1 MITGQLFFELLQ
13 VAIGRRTELSGTPS
27 QEEWLCIYNL
37 CEQQTL
43 VGIGYVGIQLLPS
56 NQWPPKEI
64 IMKWTA
70 YAERIAARNIHT
82 NNYCGRV
89 CSNFE
94 KEGFHCCILK
104 GQSNISNYP
113 KTELADGTMVEL
125 GRYRTPGDIDAWVTP
140 AGKCRYPVRKVIE
153 YIQGICPGNTIYY
166 HHSDFP
172 VIGDTEIEVHY
183 RPSFLY
189 SPLRNMR
196 LQRWFRVKC
205 NTCIRQGGGG
215 FNVPSNEFNIV
226 FQLTHIFKHMFEEGI
241 GLRQILDYYCVV
253 KSEGQKIRR
262 TTEEVGNNY
271 GIEGQLK
278 YLGLYKFA
286 CAIMYVLHEVFSLPE
301 DEMIVPM
308 DRKEGRFLLDEI
320 MIAGNFGHYDDRI
333 AKHETSMQRAL
344 RKLRRNFRFVR
355 LYPEEVVCEP
365 FFRVYHYL
373 WRTLKLWKLE

>member
-1 MITGQLFFELLQ
+1 MRTLQLFVELLQ
-13 VAIGRRTELSGTPS
+13 VAIGCRADLSVAPTPD
-27 QEEWLCIYNL
+27 EWSVIYGH
-37 CEQQTL
+37 CERQAL
-43 VGIGYVGIQLLPS
+43 VGVGYVGLQRIPRT
-56 NQWPPKEI
+56 QWPPRDLVLR
-64 IMKWTA
+64 WTV
-70 YAERIAARNIHT
+70 YAERIASRNAHIDV
-82 NNYCGRV
+82 CCRRV
-89 CSNFE
+89 CMNFE
-94 KEGFHCCILK
+94 DNGFFCCILK
-104 GQSNISNYP
+104 GQSNLRNYP
-113 KTELADGTMVEL
+113 EIELADGTMVEL

-140 AGKCRYPVRKVIE
+140 AGKCRYPVRKVME

-172 VIGDTEIEVHY
+172 VIRDAEIEVHY

-196 LQRWFRVKC
+196 LQKWFHKKAGSC
-205 NTCIRQGGGG
+205 TPHIHEG
-215 FNVPSNEFNIV
+215 FNVPSNEFNLI
-226 FQLTHIFKHMFEEGI
+226 FQLTHVFKHIFEEGI
-241 GLRQILDYYCVV
+241 GLRQVLDYYCVV

-333 AKHETSMQRAL
+333 AKHETSIQRAL

-355 LYPEEVVCEP
+355 SYPEEVVCEP